1 METDMNRQQRRAQT
15 AQRRKFEVGTIIHA
29 QAFTGSDGFH
39 YWFEPPE
46 GWTTKDGMPEDVEIH
61 GPFKTAAEVDQNQR
75 LVLLGPQCTVT
86 EGGEITTTQLNALA
100 EKLGATEH

>member
-1 METDMNRQQRRAQT
+1 MNRQQRRAQT
-15 AQRRKFEVGTIIHA
+15 AKDRKFEVGTIIYA
-29 QAFTGSDGFH
+29 QSFRGGDGFY

-46 GWTTKDGMPEDVEIH
+46 GWTKEDGLPSDVEIR
-61 GPFKTAAEVDQNQR
+61 GPFTTTDAVEEDQK